1 MWKLEQE
8 EQYFRIFDSK
18 KDIAGYFDP
27 DYGDVFPKEK
37 EEEII
42 ENMLKNHDKILGGY
56 IMVGLAKFGI
66 YDTDYQS
73 DLFGLEKQIDE
84 VKTKISQW
92 KALIS
97 NEKIKLHFV
106 QVSHT
111 DQDMLTI
118 TFPVKFSQPTPLEKK
133 EILKQIEPILNQLQ
147 QQHLL

>member
-27 DYGDVFPKEK
+27 DYGEVFPKEK

-73 DLFGLEKQIDE
+73 DIFGLEKQIDT
-84 VKTKISQW
+84 VKDKISKW
-92 KALIS
+92 KQLIS
-97 NEKIKLHFV
+97 NENIKFHFV
-106 QVSHT
+106 QISHT

-118 TFPVKFSQPTPLEKK
+118 TFPIKFSQPTPLEKK

>member
-27 DYGDVFPKEK
+27 DYGEVFPKEK

-42 ENMLKNHDKILGGY
+42 ENMIKNHDKILGGY

-73 DLFGLEKQIDE
+73 DIFGLEKQIDA
-84 VKTKISQW
+84 VKEKISKW
-92 KALIS
+92 KQLIS
-97 NEKIKLHFV
+97 NENIKFHFV
-106 QVSHT
+106 QISHT
-111 DQDMLTI
+111 DQDMLTM
-118 TFPVKFSQPTPLEKK
+118 TFPVKFSQPTPLDKK
-133 EILKQIEPILNQLQ
+133 AILEQIEPILNQLQ

>member
-27 DYGDVFPKEK
+27 DYGEVFPKEK

-73 DLFGLEKQIDE
+73 DIYGLEKQIDA
-84 VKTKISQW
+84 VKDKISQW
-92 KALIS
+92 KQLIS
-97 NEKIKLHFV
+97 NEKIKFHFV
-106 QVSHT
+106 QISHT

-118 TFPVKFSQPTPLEKK
+118 TFPIKFSQPTPLEKK
-133 EILKQIEPILNQLQ
+133 EILQQIEPILNQLQ